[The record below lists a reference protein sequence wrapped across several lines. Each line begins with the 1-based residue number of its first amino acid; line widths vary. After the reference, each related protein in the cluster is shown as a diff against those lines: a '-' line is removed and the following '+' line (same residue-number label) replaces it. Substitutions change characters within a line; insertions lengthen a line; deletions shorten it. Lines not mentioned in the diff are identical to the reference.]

1 MKNPDI
7 AGLFEAIA
15 DRLEVLGENAFRINS
30 YRKASRVVA
39 ELTDD
44 IAAVAEAALEGTL
57 PELVSLD
64 DIRGD
69 LQMHSTHSDG
79 SASVSPHG
87 PGASRR
93 DRSGCGTAQ
102 EAVARGAAMW

>member
-44 IAAVAEAALEGTL
+44 IAAVAEARRHPRRPPDALD
-57 PELVSLD
+57 P
-64 DIRGD
+64 
-69 LQMHSTHSDG
+69 Q
-79 SASVSPHG
+79 
-87 PGASRR
+87 RR
-93 DRSGCGTAQ
+93 HRVGLTAW
-102 EAVARGAAMW
+102 ARRKPTR